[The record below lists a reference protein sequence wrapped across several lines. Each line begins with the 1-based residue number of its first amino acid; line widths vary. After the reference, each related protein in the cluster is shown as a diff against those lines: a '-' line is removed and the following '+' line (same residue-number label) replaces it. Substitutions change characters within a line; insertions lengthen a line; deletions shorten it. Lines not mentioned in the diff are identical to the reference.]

1 VHQVVCKRIALV
13 VAALSIAFVAPVTAA
28 GVTATCANA
37 ADGETVAIVVDFG
50 DVTDEG
56 TRPGGV
62 ETFCVPWNSDLSGAQ
77 AMKDAG
83 LTLRF
88 GSSGLL
94 CAINGYPAEGC
105 GEKTGDRAYNY
116 WSYWKTKAGETA
128 WSYSTTG
135 AATKVRAGAT
145 EGWRFVKGAGSPN
158 DPQPRHAP
166 DHGAICPV
174 VPDPPAANPG
184 FAAPDD
190 GGGTAQPARPSTGA
204 VDVPARDLP
213 AAAAADTSSTTT
225 VAPDGTLTLNASSD
239 EVALSDATPASS
251 SSNAGAVAGAVAVA
265 ALIVAL
271 AGAALWRARRPADG

>member
-1 VHQVVCKRIALV
+1 MRRLLHQRLALV
-13 VAALSIAFVAPVTAA
+13 VATLSLALVAPVTAA
-28 GVTATCANA
+28 GVTATCASA
-37 ADGETVAIVVDFG
+37 ADGDTVAIVIDYG
-50 DVTDEG
+50 DVTDQG
-56 TRPGGV
+56 ARPGGV
-62 ETFCVPWNSDLSGAQ
+62 ETYCVPWNSDLSGAQ

-94 CAINGYPAEGC
+94 CAINGYPADGC

-116 WSYWKTKAGETA
+116 WSFWKAKAGETA

-158 DPQPRHAP
+158 DPHPRHAP

-174 VPDPPAANPG
+174 VPAPPPVDPGVP
-184 FAAPDD
+184 APDA
-190 GGGTAQPARPSTGA
+190 GAGTPRPTLLSNGA
-204 VDVPARDLP
+204 VDVPAVDLP
-213 AAAAADTSSTTT
+213 ADAVADVSSTTT
-225 VAPDGTLTLNASSD
+225 VAPDDTLAPKEPSD

-251 SSNAGAVAGAVAVA
+251 TSDGGALAGAVAVA

-271 AGAALWRARRPADG
+271 GAAALWRARRPADG